1 MSARSV
7 GFIAFKSNEGCAANG
22 CDDLT
27 MDQCEAASTYSWSS
41 SASFTLTLNSGR
53 PYLCYLKTD
62 TGDYC
67 ALRPAPRLP

>member
-1 MSARSV
+1 MSAGSV
-7 GFIAFKSNEGCAANG
+7 GFLAFKSNDGCAANG

-41 SASFTLTLNSGR
+41 SAGFYTGSWNGY
-53 PYLCYLKTD
+53 PYLCYLKTAS
-62 TGDYC
+62 GQYC